1 MAVLSEFTLGKRI
14 EKREISISVLVLSLI
29 VLAVGLSQVSQR
41 TTSPLINRSTAIFR
55 SFIYFGLFIAWGLS
69 VRRRVMQKQVR
80 TYLTAISLLMVFWLL
95 LRTIK
100 YFFVMENLSL
110 FRYLWYAYY
119 IPELLIIL
127 MSLFIA
133 LSMGKPEDYRLPKWT
148 RILYIPTLILI
159 GLVLTNDYHQMVFIF
174 SDGIMRK
181 SVEYKHNIVFWIIFA
196 WLIICALVALVVILT
211 RSKAPRSKK
220 IIWLPF
226 VPIIAA
232 IIYTFM
238 YVFWLPVIETFANDM
253 TIVLCLLIMSTFES
267 CIYMGLIRSNR
278 YYVRLFYASSIAAL
292 IVDKNYNICFKSKG
306 AGPLSVETLKSAEN
320 GPVDLDGNT
329 RLSGLPITG
338 GHALCSED
346 ISEINRLLSQLKKV
360 GKKLSKNNELIQ
372 AELELKERQAVVEE
386 KDRLYNKVIK
396 GVGTQ
401 LRVLESLLSENHEQ
415 KTTEKEKLM
424 WLCILGAY
432 IKRRSNLIILSE
444 DCGTLFAKELEYSFR
459 ESTEAI
465 SECGIDCFFKRNSE
479 GSVSIVY
486 ALLIYDIFQEI
497 VELVLSTMGALFVN
511 LEIVDENIK
520 LNLQISCQEKTIAID
535 RLRNFNK
542 LNRLGGYVEENWE
555 EDTLY
560 INIGIFGGVGN
571 HD

>member
-1 MAVLSEFTLGKRI
+1 MAALSEFTLGKR
-14 EKREISISVLVLSLI
+14 EKKGISISVLVLSLI
-29 VLAVGLSQVSQR
+29 VLAVGLSQISQR

-55 SFIYFGLFIAWGLS
+55 SFIYFGLFIAWGLY

-95 LRTIK
+95 LRTVK
-100 YFFVMENLSL
+100 YFFVMENLSF

-148 RILYIPTLILI
+148 RIFYIPTLILI
-159 GLVLTNDYHQMVFIF
+159 GLVLTNDYHQMVFVF
-174 SDGIMRK
+174 SGGIIRNN
-181 SVEYKHNIVFWIIFA
+181 VEYKHNIVFWIVFA
-196 WLIICALVALVVILT
+196 WLIICALIALVVMLT
-211 RSKAPRSKK
+211 KTKVPRSKK

-226 VPIIAA
+226 VPLLAA
-232 IIYTFM
+232 IVYTFI
-238 YVFWLPVIETFANDM
+238 YVFWFPVIEIFANDM
-253 TIVLCLLIMSTFES
+253 TIVLCLLIMSIFES
-267 CIYMGLIRSNR
+267 CIYTGLIRSNR
-278 YYVRLFYASSIAAL
+278 HYVRLFYASSIAAL

-306 AGPLSVETLKSAEN
+306 ARSLSVETLKSAEN
-320 GPVDLDGNT
+320 GPIGLDGNT

-338 GHALCSED
+338 GHALWLEDVSEM
-346 ISEINRLLSQLKKV
+346 NRLLSQLKKV
-360 GKKLSKNNELIQ
+360 GEKLSKNNELLQ
-372 AELELKERQAVVEE
+372 AELELKERQAVEE
-386 KDRLYNKVIK
+386 KDRLYDKVIK

-401 LRVLESLLSENHEQ
+401 LQVLENFLSESHEQ

-479 GSVSIVY
+479 GSILTVY

-497 VELVLSTMGALFVN
+497 VELVLPTLEALFIN
-511 LEIVDENIK
+511 LEIIDENIK
-520 LNLQISCQEKTIAID
+520 LNLQISYQGKTVVVD
-535 RLRNFNK
+535 KLRNFNK
-542 LNRLGGYVEENWE
+542 LNRLGGYIKENWE
-555 EDTLY
+555 EDTLH
-560 INIGIFGGVGN
+560 ISTGISKEVGS